1 MMVKKKLRNSKGFKI
16 EFTLKI
22 FSGGKMSKIVIFGS
36 INVDLVSFT
45 KEFPKLGET
54 VNGTGFE
61 IHQGGKG
68 ANQSVA
74 VAKLGSGVEMIG
86 AVGTDFFGDFL
97 IKSLK
102 NAGVGTEM
110 IKKID
115 GTSGVANIWVN
126 EFGENSI
133 ILDGGANGKID
144 ESILENSKN
153 MIKNA
158 MFLMLQFEIPFGVVE
173 KAAKIA
179 HDNGVK
185 VILDPAPAR
194 KIPDSFLSC
203 VDYITP
209 NEIEISQIA
218 DGKTLEEKIKNLE
231 LRGPRVIV
239 KSGVKG
245 VYIVENDKL
254 LNLKSFKVE
263 SIDTTGA
270 GDCFNGALAVSLSEN
285 MDMKNACTFA
295 MAASAISVTRK
306 GAGDSFPIRDEV
318 QNFLRKNYAS

>member
-1 MMVKKKLRNSKGFKI
+1 
-16 EFTLKI
+16 
-22 FSGGKMSKIVIFGS
+22 MSKIVVFGS

-45 KEFPKLGET
+45 KEFPKPGET
-54 VNGTGFE
+54 INGTGFE

-74 VAKLGSGVEMIG
+74 VAKLGGNVEMVG

-97 IKSLK
+97 INSLK
-102 NAGVGTEM
+102 NVNVSTES

-115 GTSGVANIWVN
+115 GTSGVANIWVSGS
-126 EFGENSI
+126 GENSI
-133 ILDGGANGKID
+133 ILDAGANGKID

-153 MIKNA
+153 VIKNA

-179 HDNGVK
+179 HDNGIK

-194 KIPDSFLSC
+194 KIPDTLLSC

-209 NEIEISQIA
+209 NEVEISQIA
-218 DGKTLEEKIKNLE
+218 NGKTLEEKIKNLQ
-231 LRGPRVIV
+231 LKGPQVVV
-239 KSGVKG
+239 KAGIKG
-245 VYIVENDKL
+245 VYIIENDEL
-254 LNLKSFKVE
+254 LNLKSFKVD
-263 SIDTTGA
+263 SVDTTGA
-270 GDCFNGALAVSLSEN
+270 GDCFNGAMAVALSEKA
-285 MDMKNACTFA
+285 DMKSACIFA

-306 GAGDSFPIRDEV
+306 GAGDSFPTRDEV
-318 QNFLRKNYAS
+318 QNFLRKN